1 MIFVDFDDAR
11 RADNYRVTVNDT
23 ATPLNQLAEQIVT
36 ESESTFTSLP
46 SGTAIKVTTGRN
58 STGGESGPSA
68 PGSGAVP

>member
-1 MIFVDFDDAR
+1 MIFVDFDTR

-23 ATPLNQLAEQIVT
+23 ATPPNQLAEQIGT
-36 ESESTFTSLP
+36 ESECTFPGLA
-46 SGTAIKVTTGRN
+46 SGTAVKVTVTGRN